1 MTRPRLGM
9 DVTAA
14 FKTLGVIGLACLTA
28 AGQSRQSAPDALTVN
43 AVRFYRADAKR
54 TQVKVFVQIPAML
67 MASPDEKPDAKMTYL
82 MAVRVRDST
91 GLELVHDSWAGH
103 FPASLREPGATT
115 LEILEYTVAPG
126 KYTLDVDVSDSITGK
141 KVQSE
146 TLVEGFGNE
155 PGLSDLLLAPMIRQV
170 GPSDT
175 LLAPGEIRRGDLLIT
190 GAAELRLTPLRSNAY
205 YMIEAYSAAEDSV
218 SLGIGVTDSSG
229 KTVVSTPPRRAR
241 LPAGGG
247 VLSGA
252 VPLAGLPAGQY
263 RMTAKFTSSK
273 GTVERTARF
282 IMAALD
288 QTLVRDTAE
297 RTANLIT
304 DEGYFA
310 SLNDAQLDAAA
321 EPLSLIASGSERS
334 AYKKNLSLRAKR
346 RFLTDFWAQ
355 RDPSPG
361 TPVNETRQLF
371 YYAIAYADTNFRE
384 RGSNTLPGWKTDRG
398 RIFAKHGKPDD
409 ILRRQQQGYAPPYEV
424 WHYSRGKGA
433 YYIFADRS
441 GVGNFKLMSSND
453 VKELGDPN
461 WTRVLG
467 VPALEDI
474 AEYLNLDR
482 IELDRV
488 GGF

>member
-1 MTRPRLGM
+1 M
-9 DVTAA
+9 
-14 FKTLGVIGLACLTA
+14 GLALLTA
-28 AGQSRQSAPDALTVN
+28 AGGTHRPPADTLTVN

-54 TQVKVFVQIPAML
+54 TQVKVFVQIPAMI
-67 MASPDEKPDAKMTYL
+67 MAAASETPDAKMTYL

-91 GLELVHDSWAGH
+91 GLELVRDSWAGH
-103 FPASLREPGATT
+103 VPAGMRQPGATT

-126 KYTLDVDVSDSITGK
+126 KYTLDVDVTDSVTGK

-146 TLVEGFGNE
+146 LVVEGFGNE

-205 YMIEAYSAAEDSV
+205 YMIEAYSSTEDSV
-218 SLGIGVTDSSG
+218 SLGISVTDSAG

-252 VPLAGLPAGQY
+252 VPLAGLPAGSY
-263 RMTAKFTSSK
+263 RMAAKFTSSH
-273 GTVERTARF
+273 GTVERDAPFTMAELQQTMARE
-282 IMAALD
+282 
-288 QTLVRDTAE
+288 VE
-297 RTANLIT
+297 RKEANKAT
-304 DEGYFA
+304 DEGYFDLMSEA
-310 SLNDAQLDAAA
+310 ELDEAA
-321 EPLSLIASGSERS
+321 EPIALIATSQERS
-334 AYKKNLSLRAKR
+334 GYKKDLSLRAKR
-346 RFLTDFWAQ
+346 RYLTQFWTE
-355 RDPSPG
+355 RDPTPG
-361 TPVNETRQLF
+361 TPVNERREQF
-371 YYAIAYADTNFRE
+371 YSAIAYADTNFRE
-384 RGSNTLPGWKTDRG
+384 RGQRKIPGWKSDRG
-398 RIFAKHGKPDD
+398 RIFAKHGRPDD

-424 WHYSRGKGA
+424 WRYSKGKGL

-441 GVGNFKLMSSND
+441 GIDAFKLMSTND
-453 VKELGDPN
+453 VKEVGDPN
-461 WTRVLG
+461 WQKILG

-482 IELDRV
+482 LELDR
-488 GGF
+488 GGLM

>member
-1 MTRPRLGM
+1 M
-9 DVTAA
+9 DVTAL
-14 FKTLGVIGLACLTA
+14 KTLCVMCLALVTA
-28 AGQSRQSAPDALTVN
+28 AGQSRQSAPDSLTVN

-67 MASPDEKPDAKMTYL
+67 MTSPEDKPDAKMTYL

-91 GLELVHDSWAGH
+91 GLELVHDSWSGH

-126 KYTLDVDVSDSITGK
+126 KYTLDVDVSDSATGR

-146 TLVEGFGNE
+146 TVVEGFGGE

-170 GPSDT
+170 GPTDT
-175 LLAPGEIRRGDLLIT
+175 LLAPGEIRRGDLVIT

-218 SLGIGVTDSSG
+218 SLGIAVTDTTG

-252 VPLAGLPAGQY
+252 VPLAGLPAGTY
-263 RMTAKFTSSK
+263 HLTARFSSSK
-273 GTVERTARF
+273 GTVERSAPF
-282 IMAALD
+282 MMAALD
-288 QTLVRDTAE
+288 KTLAKDVE
-297 RTANLIT
+297 QRTANLVT
-304 DEGYFA
+304 DEGYFE
-310 SLNDAQLDAAA
+310 SLNNDELDEAA
-321 EPLSLIASGSERS
+321 EPLVLISTNTERS

-346 RFLTDFWAQ
+346 RFLTDFWTK

-361 TPVNETRQLF
+361 TPENETRQAF
-371 YYAIAYADTNFRE
+371 YHAIAYADSNFRE

-398 RIFAKHGKPDD
+398 RIFAKQGKPDD
-409 ILRRQQQGYAPPYEV
+409 VLRRQQQGYAPPYEV
-424 WHYSRGKGA
+424 WQYSKGKG
-433 YYIFADRS
+433 YWYVFADRS
-441 GVGNFKLMSSND
+441 GVGNFKLMRSND
-453 VKELGDPN
+453 VKEVGDPN
-461 WTRVLG
+461 WTRILG
-467 VPALEDI
+467 LPAVEDI
-474 AEYLNLDR
+474 AEYLNLSKVE
-482 IELDRV
+482 I
-488 GGF
+488 GAY

>member
-1 MTRPRLGM
+1 MTAL
-9 DVTAA
+9 
-14 FKTLGVIGLACLTA
+14 KTLSVMCLALVTA
-28 AGQSRQSAPDALTVN
+28 AGQSRQAAPDSLTVN

-67 MASPDEKPDAKMTYL
+67 MASPDEKPDARMTYL

-91 GLELVHDSWAGH
+91 GLELVHDSWSGH
-103 FPASLREPGATT
+103 FPASLREPGVTT

-126 KYTLDVDVSDSITGK
+126 KYTLDVDVSDSVTGK

-146 TLVEGFGNE
+146 LVVEGFGAE

-170 GPSDT
+170 GPNDT

-205 YMIEAYSAAEDSV
+205 YMIEAYSATEDSV
-218 SLGIGVTDSSG
+218 SLGIAVTDTTG

-252 VPLAGLPAGQY
+252 VPLAGLPAGEY
-263 RMTAKFTSSK
+263 RMTAKFSSSK
-273 GTVERTARF
+273 GTVERTASF
-282 IMAALD
+282 SMAELDKTLERDVAL
-288 QTLVRDTAE
+288 
-297 RTANLIT
+297 RTANLGT
-304 DEGYFA
+304 DEGYFE

-321 EPLSLIASGSERS
+321 DPLSLIATGSERS

-346 RFLTDFWAQ
+346 RFLTDFWTQ

-361 TPVNETRQLF
+361 TPENENRRAF
-371 YYAIAYADTNFRE
+371 YLAIAYADTNFRE

-398 RIFAKHGKPDD
+398 RIFAKHGQPDD
-409 ILRRQQQGYAPPYEV
+409 VLRRQQQGFAPPYEV
-424 WHYSRGKGA
+424 WRYSKGKGN

-441 GVGNFKLMSSND
+441 GVGNFKLMKSND
-453 VKELGDPN
+453 VKEVGDPN
-461 WTRVLG
+461 WTRILG

-482 IELDRV
+482 LELDRAS
-488 GGF
+488 GL